1 MWSQR
6 AAARDIKTRNRISRR
21 GWRIGRLH
29 ARWQENKVN
38 NVEWGSCP
46 PSPLSDISR
55 PFGDSLFPSD
65 YLILTAAAVL
75 AVYHLNSWGDDS
87 GFSITPH
94 TFCLLSSYRF
104 SGFTPGIC
112 ACNFLS
118 TSNILFLLFKKTLAT
133 GLISEV
139 KPGEWCQELTP
150 GYCPGRCSSFKWS
163 CFTQLSVL
171 RAGRSLLPLSLLL
184 IGLSPGH
191 ANLMLIFMFASS
203 LERRTPA
210 SEAQYLK
217 PMPSIVHSVSLC

>member
-6 AAARDIKTRNRISRR
+6 AAARDIKTRNRISGR
-21 GWRIGRLH
+21 GWRIVRLH

-65 YLILTAAAVL
+65 YLILTAAAAAAVL

-118 TSNILFLLFKKTLAT
+118 TSNILFLLFKKKKKVWQPAPDFWGEAGWVMPRANSRVIAQEGAPALSDPVSHSCQFSELA
-133 GLISEV
+133 G
-139 KPGEWCQELTP
+139 P
-150 GYCPGRCSSFKWS
+150 YCLWVC
-163 CFTQLSVL
+163 CL
-171 RAGRSLLPLSLLL
+171 
-184 IGLSPGH
+184 
-191 ANLMLIFMFASS
+191 
-203 LERRTPA
+203 
-210 SEAQYLK
+210 
-217 PMPSIVHSVSLC
+217 